1 MQNFLKTLTSESK
14 NAALPEEFNFFGK
27 LIGSWKIDYID
38 NSNSRLIQGESAIL
52 ISDETRME
60 SAPYTV

>member
-27 LIGSWKIDYID
+27 LICSWKIDYID
-38 NSNSRLIQGESAIL
+38 NSNSRSIQGESAIL

>member
-14 NAALPEEFNFFGK
+14 NAALPEEFTFFGK

-38 NSNSRLIQGESAIL
+38 NSNSRSIQGESAIL

>member
-1 MQNFLKTLTSESK
+1 MERFYKALTSGTK
-14 NAALPEEFNFFGK
+14 NEVLPEEFDFFGK

-38 NSNSRLIQGESAIL
+38 NSNSRSIQGESAIL